1 MNFPP
6 LVSNT
11 NIHAV
16 LKSCI
21 TNLYF
26 ILHRNQ
32 EESVRLLIREIFN
45 HLKNAN
51 RNKFYESLL
60 RRIVMHTRNIK
71 NGKGERTVFYVCVFE
86 WFSYNKEQAIDIIDY
101 LVYKSTYIETSNVE
115 YTKEERDEINTRTS
129 EFKHAPYGSWRDI
142 RAIAEYVYRTENA
155 DHPLIQYC
163 ILLMNHQ
170 LTNDYYHFRIDSG
183 NISNV
188 VKWIPRERSKW
199 KWMFDALVEKWSDSP
214 FRENKN
220 KCCMKYRKMCS
231 ALNAHLSSGGKSEAS
246 SGKIGWAYYP
256 GKYLSDST
264 SDLEWQKSIE
274 KHRLIFGSFA
284 NVLPMID
291 ARLEGRDMN
300 TAIGLSLAIAEL
312 SSFGKRI
319 LCMGHNPAWISIPAE
334 YGLTQSAKHLSSCI
348 SESPLCRIEQ
358 SIGLLIQSFVDSG
371 MTSAD
376 IEQVC
381 LVVFSSMDFGEVMLH
396 NKIQSMFLINSMQI
410 PHIIYW
416 GISTNVLP
424 CSFDTP
430 RTTLVSGESSSEFQ
444 MICNMDFAERRN
456 STPYLAI
463 RKNL

>member
-32 EESVRLLIREIFN
+32 EDSVRLLIREIFT
-45 HLKNAN
+45 HLIISN
-51 RNKFYESLL
+51 RNEFYESLL
-60 RRIVMHTRNIK
+60 RRIVIHTRNIQ

-86 WFSYNKEQAIDIIDY
+86 WFSYNQDQAIDIIDY
-101 LVYKSTYIETSNVE
+101 LVYKSAYIETSNVE
-115 YTKEERDEINTRTS
+115 YTKEERDEINRRTS
-129 EFKHAPYGSWRDI
+129 EFKHTPYGSWRDI
-142 RAIAEYVYRTENA
+142 RAIAEYVYQTENA

-170 LTNDYYHFRIDSG
+170 LTKDYFNFRIDSG
-183 NISNV
+183 IISNV

-199 KWMFDALVEKWSDSP
+199 KWMFDALVEKWPDTP

-220 KCCMKYRKMCS
+220 KSCMKYRKMCS
-231 ALNAHLSSGGKSEAS
+231 SLNAHLPTLLTGGKGSAFVYPS
-246 SGKIGWAYYP
+246 KI
-256 GKYLSDST
+256 T

-319 LCMGHNPAWISIPAE
+319 LCMGHNPAWISIPPE
-334 YGLTQSAKHLSSCI
+334 YGLTQSVKHLSSCL

-381 LVVFSSMDFGEVMLH
+381 LVLFSSMDFGEVMLH
-396 NKIQSMFLINSMQI
+396 DKIQSMFLINSMQI
-410 PHIIYW
+410 PHIVYW

-424 CSFDTP
+424 CAFDTP

-444 MICNMDFAERRN
+444 MISDMNLSERRN
-456 STPYLAI
+456 LTPYLAV
-463 RKNL
+463 RRNL